1 LDPYRGLAVSRD
13 LMAAMLKFLPGSTI
27 RWRDRQY
34 LIVDYVGLD
43 AVLAREPGKVK
54 LERIP
59 VSEAQ
64 PNHAPRAAWI
74 APDLV
79 SVSENE
85 WREAVKRFQALKP
98 LLSMEGAQRT
108 LADVEKT
115 ARILGRHP
123 VTVYRWIENYKRT
136 GRLSVF
142 LRKQRSD
149 RGASRL
155 SNEVDKIIDSA
166 IKQIYLKAESPHMT
180 AVIEEVHL
188 QCFKHG
194 IKKRPHPNTIRARIA
209 MLSDRLKLE
218 KRKGRR
224 AEAEKYD
231 PIKGHFPGAEYP
243 LAVAQ
248 IDHTPMDVI
257 VVDEEHRQPIQR
269 PSLTVVIDVYSR
281 MVLGF
286 AIYLEKPSAFT
297 AGLAIVHA
305 VLPKEDWL
313 NGVGVQAEWPC
324 WGKMRK
330 IHCDNAKEFRGSV
343 IGRAC
348 QDHGITVEHRPPREP
363 RYGGHIERGFGT
375 WLSRARRIKGTT
387 FSNVE
392 QKGDYDSEGRAI
404 MTRAE
409 LEKWFTIYVA
419 KVYAN
424 TFHNGIKTTPLAKY
438 KEGILGT
445 DSHPG
450 VGLPD
455 RVLEP
460 TTFMLDFMPFEERTI
475 QEYGVVIDHIF
486 FFDDALRPWIH
497 ALDADDSKRPRKF
510 TFRINPRDM
519 REIYFRDPTSST
531 YIAIPYRDRTLPPVS
546 RWEIQAAEK
555 RLREAGYARV
565 DQALIFGAV
574 EEMRS
579 VEQEAEHKTKK
590 ARRAREMRHKP
601 PRKPS
606 ATPPKPGSST
616 ARSVQTDP
624 YAERVE
630 AFEGIVEPE

>member
-1 LDPYRGLAVSRD
+1 VDEKHWRAVV
-13 LMAAMLKFLPGSTI
+13 KQF
-27 RWRDRQY
+27 
-34 LIVDYVGLD
+34 
-43 AVLAREPGKVK
+43 AV
-54 LERIP
+54 
-59 VSEAQ
+59 
-64 PNHAPRAAWI
+64 
-74 APDLV
+74 
-79 SVSENE
+79 
-85 WREAVKRFQALKP
+85 LKP
-98 LLSMEGAQRT
+98 LFEMDEEQRT
-108 LADVEKT
+108 RDHVEKV
-115 ARILGRHP
+115 AKILNRHP
-123 VTVYRWIENYKRT
+123 ATIYRWIEAHKNAQRV
-136 GRLSVF
+136 SVL
-142 LRKQRSD
+142 LRKGRSD
-149 RGASRL
+149 RGGSRV
-155 SNEVDKIIDSA
+155 SKEVDAIIQAA
-166 IKQIYLKAESPHMT
+166 IKEIYLVAEQPQIT
-180 AVIEEVHL
+180 AVIEEVNL
-188 QCFKHG
+188 QCFKA
-194 IKKRPHPNTIRARIA
+194 KLTRPGASTIRRRIA
-209 MLSDRLKLE
+209 SLSGRLKLE
-218 KRKGRR
+218 KRKGKK
-224 AEAEKYD
+224 AAAEKYE
-231 PIKGHFPGAEYP
+231 PIKGHFPGADYP

-297 AGLAIVHA
+297 VGLAIVHS
-305 VLPKEDWL
+305 VLSKEEWL
-313 NGVGVQAEWPC
+313 AGVGVQADWPC

-375 WLSRARRIKGTT
+375 WLTRARRLKGTT

-392 QKGDYDSEGRAI
+392 KKGDYDSEGRAI

-450 VGLPD
+450 IGLPD
-455 RVLEP
+455 RVAEP
-460 TTFMLDFMPFEERTI
+460 TTFMLDFMPFEKRSI

-497 ALDADDSKRPRKF
+497 APDPQDSKRPRKF

-519 REIYFRDPTSST
+519 REIYFRDPTSNR

-546 RWEIQAAEK
+546 RWEVQAAEK

-590 ARRAREMRHKP
+590 ARRAREMRHRP

-606 ATPPKPGSST
+606 STPPKPGSSAAT
-616 ARSVQTDP
+616 IVETDP

-630 AFEGIVEPE
+630 AFEGIVEPD

>member
-1 LDPYRGLAVSRD
+1 
-13 LMAAMLKFLPGSTI
+13 MAASLKLFPGNAI
-27 RWRDRQY
+27 RWHDRWY
-34 LIVDYVGLD
+34 LIIDCEGLD
-43 AVLAREPGKVK
+43 AVIARQPGKQRV
-54 LERIP
+54 ERIRI
-59 VSEAQ
+59 SEIQ
-64 PNHAPRAAWI
+64 PDQSPRAI
-74 APDLV
+74 SKPAPDLV
-79 SVSENE
+79 AVPEE
-85 WREAVKRFQALKP
+85 AWQVAVKRFKILKP
-98 LLSMEGAQRT
+98 LLSEDGTART
-108 LADVEKT
+108 LANVKKV
-115 ARILGRHP
+115 ARLLGKHP
-123 VTVYRWIENYKRT
+123 ATVYRWIEDYKHSE
-136 GRLSVF
+136 RLSVF
-142 LRKQRSD
+142 LRKERSD
-149 RGASRL
+149 RGTSRL
-155 SNEVDKIIDSA
+155 SSEVNKIIDTA
-166 IKQIYLKAESPHMT
+166 INKIYLKAEKPNVA

-188 QCFKHG
+188 QCFKG
-194 IKKRPHPNTIRARIA
+194 KIENRPAGNTIRARIR
-209 MLSDRLKLE
+209 MLSDRHKVE
-218 KRKGRR
+218 KRDGKKR
-224 AEAEKYD
+224 AAEKYE
-231 PIKGHFPGAEYP
+231 PIKGHFPGADYP

-248 IDHTPMDVI
+248 IDHTPMDLI

-286 AIYLEKPSAFT
+286 TIYLEKPSAFT
-297 AGLAIVHA
+297 AGLAIAHA

-313 NGVGVQAEWPC
+313 AGVAVQAEWPC

-363 RYGGHIERGFGT
+363 RYGGHIERGFRT
-375 WLSRARRIKGTT
+375 WLTRAHRLKGTT
-387 FSNVE
+387 FSSVE

-424 TFHNGIKTTPLAKY
+424 TYHSGIKTTPLARY
-438 KEGILGT
+438 KEAILGT
-445 DSHPG
+445 DGRPG
-450 VGLPD
+450 TGLPD
-455 RVLEP
+455 RVAEP
-460 TTFMLDFMPFEERTI
+460 TAFMLDFMPFEERTI

-486 FFDDALRPWIH
+486 FWDDALRPWIH
-497 ALDADDSKRPRKF
+497 APDPEDSKRARKF

-519 REIYFRDPTSST
+519 REIYFRDPASST
-531 YIAIPYRDRTLPPVS
+531 YIAIPYRDRTRPPVS

-565 DQALIFGAV
+565 DEVLIFEAV
-574 EEMRS
+574 EEMRRL
-579 VEQEAEHKTKK
+579 EQESEHKTKR

-601 PRKPS
+601 PRTPS
-606 ATPPKPGSST
+606 TTPPKPGSGV
-616 ARSVQTDP
+616 AGNVETDP